1 MKIVLEIILQ
11 TILAF
16 FSILFYARII
26 GKKQIAELTFYDY
39 INGITFGSI
48 AANMAS
54 DINQRT
60 WQHFVGLS
68 LFAALTFLMQYLSLK
83 NRTAQKVIDGEPV
96 VLIHRGKI
104 LEKNMA
110 KTRFNLDDLLLELR
124 QKNVFNIKDVDY
136 GILEIDG
143 KLSVLLN
150 ANKKP
155 LTPEDLKLPGQPES
169 IVSELIMDGQV
180 IEANLKQ
187 HGLSREWL
195 NNKLKEN
202 QINELNDVVFASY
215 NPIDGSLYFDL
226 RNDNLDKDTV
236 DLSDIE

>member
-1 MKIVLEIILQ
+1 MKIVLEITLQ

-39 INGITFGSI
+39 INGITFGSV

-68 LFAALTFLMQYLSLK
+68 LFAALTFLMQYISLK

-96 VLIHRGKI
+96 VLIHQGKI
-104 LEKNMA
+104 LEKNMT

-124 QKNVFNIKDVDY
+124 QKNVFDIKDVDY

-143 KLSVLLN
+143 KLSILLN

-155 LTPEDLKLPGQPES
+155 LTPEDLNLPGRPES
-169 IVSELIMDGQV
+169 IVSEVIMDGQV
-180 IEANLKQ
+180 IEANLRQ

-215 NPIDGSLYFDL
+215 NPIDGSIYFDL
-226 RNDNLDKDTV
+226 RDDNLGKDTV
-236 DLSDIE
+236 DLSDVE

>member
-1 MKIVLEIILQ
+1 MKIVLEITLQ

-39 INGITFGSI
+39 INGITFGSV

-68 LFAALTFLMQYLSLK
+68 LFAALTFLMQYISLK

-96 VLIHRGKI
+96 VLIHQGKI

-124 QKNVFNIKDVDY
+124 QKNVFDIKDVDY

-155 LTPEDLKLPGQPES
+155 LTPEDLNLPGRTES
-169 IVSELIMDGQV
+169 IVSEVIMDGQV
-180 IEANLKQ
+180 IEANLRQ

-195 NNKLKEN
+195 NNKLKEH

-226 RNDNLDKDTV
+226 RDDNLGKDTV
-236 DLSDIE
+236 DLSDVE